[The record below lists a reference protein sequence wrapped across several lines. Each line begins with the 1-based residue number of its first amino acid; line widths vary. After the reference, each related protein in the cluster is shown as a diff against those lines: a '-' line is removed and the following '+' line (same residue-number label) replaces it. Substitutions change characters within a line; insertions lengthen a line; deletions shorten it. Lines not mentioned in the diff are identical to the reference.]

1 MERCYNTEALNKH
14 MADLDEIDRRADF
27 HEDKCRE
34 VEQEF
39 KAIAEQ
45 DGLDDA
51 ISYLTE
57 SFINEAINNAALI
70 LLGGNENDYFE
81 KLISAKADWLLD
93 NED

>member
-1 MERCYNTEALNKH
+1 MTRCAVTEDLARH
-14 MADLDEIDRRADF
+14 MAELDKDDRRADF
-27 HEDKCRE
+27 HEDKCRD

-57 SFINEAINNAALI
+57 SFLNEAINNAALI
-70 LLGGNENDYFE
+70 LLGGDNNDYFE
-81 KLISAKADWLLD
+81 QLISTKADWLLD

>member
-1 MERCYNTEALNKH
+1 MERCRVEQDLDKH
-14 MADLDEIDRRADF
+14 MAELDKDDRRADF

-70 LLGGNENDYFE
+70 LLGGKDNDYFE
-81 KLISAKADWLLD
+81 QLISTKADWLLD

>member
-1 MERCYNTEALNKH
+1 MTRCTVTEDLARH
-14 MADLDEIDRRADF
+14 MAELDKDDRRADF
-27 HEDKCRE
+27 HEDKCRD

-51 ISYLTE
+51 INYLTE
-57 SFINEAINNAALI
+57 SFLNEAINNAALI
-70 LLGGNENDYFE
+70 LLGGNNNDYFDN
-81 KLISAKADWLLD
+81 LISTKADWLLD

>member
-1 MERCYNTEALNKH
+1 MTHCRVEQDLNKH
-14 MADLDEIDRRADF
+14 MTELDKDDRRADF

-51 ISYLTE
+51 ISYLSE
-57 SFINEAINNAALI
+57 SFYKEALDNAALI
-70 LLGGNENDYFE
+70 LLGGNDNDYFE
-81 KLISAKADWLLD
+81 QLISTKADWLLD

>member
-1 MERCYNTEALNKH
+1 MTRCYNTEALNKH
-14 MADLDEIDRRADF
+14 MAELDKDDRRADF

-57 SFINEAINNAALI
+57 SFLNEAINNAALI
-70 LLGGNENDYFE
+70 LLGGKDNDYFE
-81 KLISAKADWLLD
+81 QLISDKADWLLD